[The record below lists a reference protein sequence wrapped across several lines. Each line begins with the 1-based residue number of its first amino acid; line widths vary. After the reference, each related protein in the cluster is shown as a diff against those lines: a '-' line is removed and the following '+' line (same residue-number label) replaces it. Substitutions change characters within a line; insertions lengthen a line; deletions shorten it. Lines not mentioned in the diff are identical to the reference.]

1 LNCFL
6 GGERLKRF
14 IPYTK
19 HTMETTTL
27 TIKEWAEDD
36 RPREKLRDK
45 GCQALSDAE
54 LLAIIIGSGTRKLTA
69 VDIAKLIIDHAGN
82 NLNEL
87 GKKSVKDLTK
97 EKGIGEARA
106 ITIVAALELGR
117 RRQATQ
123 AIDRP
128 QITGSADA
136 FNLIGPVLADL
147 PHEEFWVLFMN
158 RANRLISREQISSG
172 GVSGTVVD
180 TKIIFKRALEQLASS
195 MIVVHNHPSGNRSPS
210 QADIEITKKI
220 VAAGKLL
227 EIQVLDHLIVCGN
240 QFYSFADEGML

>member
-1 LNCFL
+1 
-6 GGERLKRF
+6 
-14 IPYTK
+14 
-19 HTMETTTL
+19 METTTL
-27 TIKEWAEDD
+27 TIKEWAKDD

-54 LLAIIIGSGTRKLTA
+54 LLAIIIGSGTKKLTA

-87 GKKSVKDLTK
+87 GKRSVKDLTK

-123 AIDRP
+123 AIERP
-128 QITGSADA
+128 QITGSVEA

-147 PHEEFWVLFMN
+147 PHEEFWLLFMN

-180 TKIIFKRALEQLASS
+180 VKIIFKRALEQLASS
-195 MIVVHNHPSGNRSPS
+195 MIVVHNHPSGNRAPS
-210 QADIEITKKI
+210 QADIEITQKI

-227 EIQVLDHLIVCGN
+227 DIQVLDHLIVCGN
-240 QFYSFADEGML
+240 HFYSFADEGIL